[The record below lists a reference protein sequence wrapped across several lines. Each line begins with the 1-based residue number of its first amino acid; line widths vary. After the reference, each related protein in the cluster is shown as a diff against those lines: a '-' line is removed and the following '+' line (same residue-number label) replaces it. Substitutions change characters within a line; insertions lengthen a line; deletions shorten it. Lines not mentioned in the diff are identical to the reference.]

1 MAITTATDLAN
12 MQRIIIAEARFR
24 EMHTGVM
31 RGVVERFTLPK
42 GAKSIYVNRYTSATA
57 NALTDGVDMADSHTL
72 DYSNVELTT
81 SEVGLKVIVTDKLIR
96 QNADDVIR
104 SSGKI
109 LGDAMGTKFDVDLLA
124 LFDGFSL
131 DTVPGTGQPVEMED
145 LAKCVA
151 ELRANSL
158 SNGGPAP
165 DPISCVLHPYGIYD
179 IVSELT
185 TGVWGALQIPHGL
198 TEDVVK
204 GYFRGKDKLW
214 GIPIFEDGNI
224 TIDST
229 PNAIGG
235 LFSKFALCYCMSKEW
250 DVERER
256 DASLRAW
263 ELVIVADYGVKEL
276 VDRWGC
282 ELKHDAT
289 ALVS

>member
-1 MAITTATDLAN
+1 MAVTTAADLAN

-31 RGVVERFTLPK
+31 RGLVERFTLPK
-42 GAKSIYVNRYTSATA
+42 GAKSIYVNRYTHGTA
-57 NALTDGVDMADSHTL
+57 NALTDGIDMVDSHTL
-72 DYSNVELTT
+72 DYDSVELTT

-96 QNADDVIR
+96 QNVDDVLR
-104 SSGKI
+104 SAGRI

-145 LAKCVA
+145 LAACVA
-151 ELRANSL
+151 EIRANTL
-158 SNGGPAP
+158 TNKGPAP
-165 DPISCVLHPYGIYD
+165 DPISIVLHPYGIYD
-179 IVSELT
+179 IVAELT

-204 GYFRGKDKLW
+204 NYLRGKDKLW
-214 GIPIFEDGNI
+214 GVPIFEDGNI
-224 TIDST
+224 TIDAT
-229 PNAIGG
+229 PDAIGA
-235 LFSKFALCYCMSKEW
+235 LFSKSALCYCMSDEW
-250 DVERER
+250 DIERER